1 MAQLHF
7 PWLELGILLPLVGG
21 GAVARIRDAER
32 ARRFTLVMMG
42 GTLMLMVGAVAD
54 FWLLEAPVAAGPWG
68 EMAAGEMGGAVIDGL
83 SAPLL
88 PLAALLYWLMI
99 LSTLRAK
106 IKQVPFAW
114 TLVSLSLQLAIFCT
128 QSPLGLIGLLTLRGV
143 PPWLELYSRGRST
156 RVFTIHIGLG
166 LALLAGGWGLVS
178 SASQGGVW
186 QQVGFGGLLL
196 GVLIRCG
203 VFPFHCWVTDLFE
216 KGTLGTALL
225 FVIPMSGVYVAY
237 RLLLPTAPE
246 WVMSAMGVAAIT
258 TALYAAAMA
267 TIQSEVRRLLCFLL
281 LSNASLVLVGLQGVD
296 PIGLTASLSVWI
308 AVAMALLGQGLTLRA
323 IESRVGRRSLD
334 EFHGLYSH
342 MPTLAVFF
350 LLTGLSSIGFPGT
363 IGFVATELL
372 VEGAIRV
379 SPLVAVLVVASMALG
394 GIALLRAY
402 FRLFTGPEHTSSM
415 SIVARWPE
423 KIAVLTLTLLVLGG
437 GLFPQPGVGSRYD
450 TAKQLLSDR
459 QATRSADRDIP
470 NPLGMSR
477 APGSLTE

>member
-1 MAQLHF
+1 MAELHF
-7 PWLELGILLPLVGG
+7 PWLELGILLPLVGS
-21 GAVARIRDAER
+21 AIVARQREAEK
-32 ARRFTLVMMG
+32 ARRATLAVMG
-42 GTLMLMVGAVAD
+42 GTLALMVGGVVD
-54 FWLLEAPVAAGPWG
+54 FWSLDSQVAIGPWG
-68 EMAAGEMGGAVIDGL
+68 HLGATIASGTLIDGL

-88 PLAALLYWLMI
+88 PLTALLYLLMI

-106 IKQVPFAW
+106 VKQVPFAW
-114 TLVSLSLQLAIFCT
+114 TLISLSLQLATFCC
-128 QSPLGLIGLLTLRGV
+128 QSPVGLIGLLALRGV

-156 RVFTIHIGLG
+156 RVFTLHIGAS
-166 LALLAGGWGLVS
+166 LALLAAGWGLVS
-178 SASQGGVW
+178 LAPEAGMW
-186 QQVGFGGLLL
+186 RQVGFGALLI

-225 FVIPMSGVYVAY
+225 FVVTMPGVYVAY
-237 RLLLPTAPE
+237 RLLLPIAPE
-246 WVMSAMGVAAIT
+246 WVTGVMGMAAIA

-267 TIQSEVRRLLCFLL
+267 TIQSEGRRFLCFLFI
-281 LSNASLVLVGLQGVD
+281 SNASLVLVGLQSVE

-323 IESRVGRRSLD
+323 IESRVGHRSLD
-334 EFHGLYSH
+334 DYHGLYNH

-372 VEGAIRV
+372 VEGALNV
-379 SPLVAVLVVASMALG
+379 SPMVSVLVVASMALS

-402 FRLFTGPEHTSSM
+402 FRLFSGPEHTSSM

-423 KIAVLTLTLLVLGG
+423 KIAVLVLTLLVLGG
-437 GLFPQPGVGSRYD
+437 GLFPQPGIASRYN
-450 TAKQLLSDR
+450 TAKQLLSER
-459 QATRSADRDIP
+459 RETLSAGRAALP
-470 NPLGMSR
+470 QRWASR
-477 APGSLTE
+477 ASDSLTE